1 MYRPSTPC
9 CCCGHPS
16 NMAAF
21 VSQRL
26 LVQQSRSFF
35 NGTII
40 QMRVKDEQV
49 GKQKVRAVILLRV
62 GWKGFQNGAEPLLV
76 GYFKIYNCSR
86 YKNYKCDGEIR
97 FSASARG
104 LRSAPPIFPNLLWN
118 TIYPTQVTCFELSRM
133 FRTAT
138 VWYVPSLTYFVTS
151 FLT

>member
-1 MYRPSTPC
+1 
-9 CCCGHPS
+9 
-16 NMAAF
+16 MAAF

-62 GWKGFQNGAEPLLV
+62 GWKGFQNGAEPILV

-104 LRSAPPIFPNLLWN
+104 LRSAPPIFPNLLG
-118 TIYPTQVTCFELSRM
+118 TPSTPPKLRVLSCRECFEQRLCGM
-133 FRTAT
+133 FPA
-138 VWYVPSLTYFVTS
+138 
-151 FLT
+151 

>member
-1 MYRPSTPC
+1 
-9 CCCGHPS
+9 
-16 NMAAF
+16 MAAF

-76 GYFKIYNCSR
+76 GYFKIYNSR
-86 YKNYKCDGEIR
+86 Y
-97 FSASARG
+97 
-104 LRSAPPIFPNLLWN
+104 
-118 TIYPTQVTCFELSRM
+118 
-133 FRTAT
+133 
-138 VWYVPSLTYFVTS
+138 
-151 FLT
+151 